1 MGSGEP
7 AIMNEN
13 PPAAAHPQ
21 DDWQAW
27 IVEPRPPASD
37 EALALAAEIEREAL
51 GTASPP
57 ETPAP
62 SVTLRG
68 SAKRRLAALT
78 DAIAANPDSPANYAL
93 RGELFLQH
101 GERELAY
108 ADFVKALTLASAQLA
123 ADDWG
128 LVEQAVQDRAEAG
141 LRQIVRL

>member
-1 MGSGEP
+1 
-7 AIMNEN
+7 MNDN
-13 PPAAAHPQ
+13 PRSAAQPQ

-51 GTASPP
+51 GASQP
-57 ETPAP
+57 ETPSP

-68 SAKRRLAALT
+68 GASQRLAALT
-78 DAIAANPDSPANYAL
+78 DAIAANPDSAANYVM

-108 ADFVKALTLASAQLA
+108 ADFVKALTLAAAQLES
-123 ADDWG
+123 DDWG
-128 LVEQAVQDRAEAG
+128 LVVQAVQDRAEAG
-141 LRQIVRL
+141 LRRIVRL